1 MKTHSGVYL
10 TLNRRPG
17 VYSHGQPVSMID
29 AQRGIAD
36 QMNDVKFQ
44 ADGESAMMYVGTERV
59 VVLLKI
65 VGRPIW
71 WLLLMF
77 IPLVGCHH
85 RDPRHD

>member
-44 ADGESAMMYVGTERV
+44 ADGESAMMYVGTERAAN
-59 VVLLKI
+59 LTE
-65 VGRPIW
+65 GRAR
-71 WLLLMF
+71 
-77 IPLVGCHH
+77 PLERH
-85 RDPRHD
+85 RISRHR